1 MGIFHILQDKINK
14 TPQVKL
20 AVVGT
25 TGSGKTYLLTDLV
38 GALEKLGYS
47 RDDSFDDN
55 TLHRDVYN
63 LTEDRQ
69 DTGGMGK
76 TPVYACRLENLYVS
90 HFRDPNGQ
98 RMRIEFADIP
108 GEAMTPESINMSRA
122 IMKAMMACKSKIF
135 TATKWKNPNTKK
147 AVKVLDVDNDSLA
160 KGSNMLTGLDGGIRS
175 GSAAAVA
182 SAAARNNYVSTEAR
196 KAYYTQMGFVYGKQE
211 KVDGAEVM
219 EAFLEYDT
227 DSVVNAIIKAW
238 NLLKVDSVLTK
249 KMLTYGSGK
258 QVFQNVYKNH
268 FFFHYYTMYATD
280 VVVCDKC
287 CTPLLGDSTDTLADS
302 FTPMMQ
308 ELRDLTSYK
317 DAPEKN
323 WYLALKGFDAVMREK
338 PFAEVYDMSNGDIN
352 LVYSH
357 FLALFRQACIHH
369 VMDGGNENYKTPF
382 SNNDRM
388 MEWLTSDTQHDDT
401 LSEMLENHYTSLGE
415 DWKSLFADK
424 SEYVVAGQQDL
435 ALLVK
440 KRLKDFCMA
449 DERIAKSAEAG
460 DDEQTLLQ
468 MPQHVYLVA
477 TPIDDE
483 FHVCRH
489 SSDDPTSFEGNAQHY
504 NQRANFGSLQL
515 ATGILLEHNLDIN
528 DKYNNY
534 GIVLNYIHGTEM

>member
-1 MGIFHILQDKINK
+1 MGIFRKFQEKINK
-14 TPQVKL
+14 TPQVRL

-25 TGSGKTYLLTDLV
+25 TGSGKTYLLTDIV

-47 RDDSFDDN
+47 RDDNFDDN

-69 DTGGMGK
+69 DTGGIGK
-76 TPVYACRLENLYVS
+76 TPVYACRLENLYMS
-90 HFRDPNGQ
+90 CFRDPNGQ
-98 RMRIEFADIP
+98 RMRMEFADIP
-108 GEAMTPESINMSRA
+108 GEAMTPDSINMSRA

-135 TATKWKNPNTKK
+135 TATKWKNPTTKK
-147 AVKVLDVDNDSLA
+147 VVKILDVDADSLA
-160 KGSNMLTGLDGGIRS
+160 KGSNMLTGLDGGIRI
-175 GSAAAVA
+175 GGLGAAA
-182 SAAARNNYVSTEAR
+182 SAASRDNYVPTSAR
-196 KAYYTQMGFVYGKQE
+196 KAYYSQMGFEDGKQD
-211 KVDGAEVM
+211 KVTGAEVM
-219 EAFLEYDT
+219 DDFLDYDT

-238 NLLKVDSVLTK
+238 DLLKVDSVLTK
-249 KMLTYGSGK
+249 KMLAYGSGK

-268 FFFHYYTMYATD
+268 FFFHYYTMHATD

-287 CTPLLGDSTDTLADS
+287 CMPIANGDTVIADDNFTL
-302 FTPMMQ
+302 MVQ

-317 DAPEKN
+317 DAPPKN
-323 WYLALKGFDAVMREK
+323 WFLALKGFDAVIREK
-338 PFAEVYDMSNGDIN
+338 PFAHLFEMSRADIN

-357 FLALFRQACIHH
+357 FLALFRQACIHNIIS
-369 VMDGGNENYKTPF
+369 GENKAYKNPF
-382 SNNDRM
+382 SNSERM
-388 MEWLTSDTQHDDT
+388 MEWLTSSDDGDSKIT
-401 LSEMLENHYTSLGE
+401 ETLENHYDTLADCFDE
-415 DWKSLFADK
+415 LFAANT
-424 SEYVVAGQQDL
+424 EYAVAGNQQL
-435 ALLVK
+435 PQLVK
-440 KRLKDFCMA
+440 KRLKDFCTL
-449 DERIAKSAEAG
+449 DERIAESAAND

-489 SSDDPTSFEGNAQHY
+489 RSDDPTSFEGNAQHY

-534 GIVLNYIHGTEM
+534 GIVLNYRHGAEM